1 MFAILGN
8 ANIKLFHA
16 TMENQREKEL
26 ELEILRLRTEY
37 NTLKDK
43 VEELKDFIEN
53 ASIPLH
59 WVDSS
64 GIIIWANQ
72 AELDALGYSKEEYIG
87 LPIANFHVDTHVIDD
102 ILYRLT
108 KNETLRN
115 YPARLRRKDG
125 TVRHV
130 LISSNVMMKDGKFIH
145 TRCFIKDITT
155 LKEEEVK
162 REQLLADLEQ
172 SEARLKMAIKATHLG
187 TWDWSAKRN
196 EIYLSGECRKIFGIG
211 EDESVSFNRFTSYI
225 HPEDRDQ
232 VSELTLLL
240 AKKEYDKKYDIIFR
254 IYRGDDNRLRWVRAQ
269 GVSYFNVQN
278 KPVRIVGTLLDITES
293 KLAEEQSAKLAA
305 IIESSYD
312 AIIGLTLDGTVINW
326 NASAE
331 RIYGY
336 SANEMIGKSAA
347 ILMPDSYIQQLAEIV
362 PMIKNGEHIKHLE
375 AKIRAKSGRLL
386 DMSMTISP
394 ILDARGEI
402 MGISKIC
409 RDITDQKR
417 EEQRKNTFVAVVSHE
432 LKTPLTTITS
442 YVQLL
447 LRKYAI
453 EKESY
458 AYQYGSKIEIQAKRM
473 TSMIQ
478 DFLSLV
484 RMDEGEIPLHKEHF
498 LLLDLMQEVIADTKL
513 LTQKHTVQLIDC
525 ESLMVF
531 ADRDKIGQVL
541 INLLSNAVKYSP
553 QGGAIT
559 IGCSKMKDGRVK
571 VFVKDTGIGIS
582 KADQKRLFQRF
593 YRVENEESQNI
604 AGFGIGLYLVSEILS
619 RHDSKIKVKS
629 EEGKGSTFSFVIPPE
644 ATNLM

>member
-1 MFAILGN
+1 
-8 ANIKLFHA
+8 
-16 TMENQREKEL
+16 MENQREQEL
-26 ELEILRLRTEY
+26 ELEIVRLKAEC
-37 NTLKDK
+37 NTLEDK
-43 VEELKDFIEN
+43 VEELTDFVEN

-64 GIIIWANQ
+64 GIIVWANQ
-72 AELDALGYSKEEYIG
+72 AELDALGYTREEYVG
-87 LPIANFHVDTHVIDD
+87 LPITNFHIDTHVIDD

-108 KNETLRN
+108 NNETLRN

-130 LISSNVMMKDGKFIH
+130 LISSNVMTKDGKFIH
-145 TRCFIKDITT
+145 TRCFTKDVTS
-155 LKEEEVK
+155 LKEEEIK
-162 REQLLADLEQ
+162 REQVLAELEQ
-172 SEARLKMAIKATHLG
+172 SEARLKMAIKATNLG
-187 TWDWSAKRN
+187 TWDWSAKRK
-196 EIYLSGECRKIFGIG
+196 EIYLSGECRKIFGID
-211 EDESVSFNRFTSYI
+211 EDESVSFHRFTSYI
-225 HPEDRDQ
+225 HPEDREQ

-240 AKKEYDKKYDIIFR
+240 AKKEHDKKYDIIFR

-278 KPVRIVGTLLDITES
+278 EPVRIVGTLLDITES

-312 AIIGLTLDGTVINW
+312 AIIALTLDGTVINW

-336 SANEMIGKSAA
+336 SANEMIGKSVA
-347 ILMPDSYIQQLAEIV
+347 ILMPDSYTQQLAEIV
-362 PMIKNGEHIKHLE
+362 PMIENGEHIKHLE

-386 DMSMTISP
+386 DMSLTISP
-394 ILDARGEI
+394 ILNARGEI
-402 MGISKIC
+402 IGISKIC

-498 LLLDLMQEVIADTKL
+498 LLLDLMQEVIADTKMFA
-513 LTQKHTVQLIDC
+513 QKHTVQLIDC

-559 IGCSKMKDGRVK
+559 IGCSKKKGGRVK

-593 YRVENEESQNI
+593 YRVENQESQNI
-604 AGFGIGLYLVSEILS
+604 AGFGIGLYLVSEILR

-629 EEGKGSTFSFVIPPE
+629 EEGKGSIFSFVIPPE
-644 ATNLM
+644 ATKMI